1 MSIDDMNIDEA
12 SIGILNCS
20 GNVGKTTATREL
32 LAPRL
37 PHMSV
42 RQIESINTDDS
53 AGPKVEVM
61 IAARFDELHAELM
74 RGRKLLVD
82 IGASNVEEYLNR
94 LDLSEGSQEDYAC
107 FVVPVEPESKQM
119 KDTIKTIN
127 MLADLG
133 VEPQRIRVLL
143 NKVELVKSEARAVT
157 LRRHFGQLFELHERK
172 GTFVLNEEALVPKN
186 DVFALAA
193 AAGRTI
199 HDIAIDGV
207 DYKAQL
213 ASATTETEKDRLV
226 KLVGLKRKALS
237 IEPVL
242 DQAFN
247 ALMAGI
253 AA

>member
-1 MSIDDMNIDEA
+1 
-12 SIGILNCS
+12 
-20 GNVGKTTATREL
+20 
-32 LAPRL
+32 
-37 PHMSV
+37 
-42 RQIESINTDDS
+42 
-53 AGPKVEVM
+53 
-61 IAARFDELHAELM
+61 
-74 RGRKLLVD
+74 
-82 IGASNVEEYLNR
+82 
-94 LDLSEGSQEDYAC
+94 
-107 FVVPVEPESKQM
+107 M

-143 NKVELVKSEARAVT
+143 NKVELVKSEAREVT
-157 LRRHFGQLFELHERK
+157 LRRHFGQLFELHDRK
-172 GTFVLNEEALVPKN
+172 GTFVLNPNALIPKN

-213 ASATTETEKDRLV
+213 ADATSDAEKDRLV

-247 ALMAGI
+247 ALMAGV

>member
-1 MSIDDMNIDEA
+1 MSIAIV
-12 SIGILNCS
+12 NCS
-20 GNVGKTTATREL
+20 GNSGKTTVTREL

-42 RQIESINTDDS
+42 RQVESINADDS
-53 AGPKVEVM
+53 TGPKVEVM
-61 IAARFDELHAELM
+61 IAARFDELHEELM
-74 RGRKLLVD
+74 RGRNLLVD
-82 IGASNVEEYLNR
+82 IGASNFEEYLNR
-94 LDLSEGSQEDYAC
+94 LDSSEGAQEDYTC
-107 FVVPVEPESKQM
+107 FIVPTEPESKQM

-133 VEPQRIRVLL
+133 VEPGRIRALL
-143 NKVELVKSEARAVT
+143 NKVELVKSEAREVT
-157 LRRHFGQLFELHERK
+157 LRRHFAQLFELHDRTGMFE
-172 GTFVLNEEALVPKN
+172 LHHDAALPRN
-186 DVFALAA
+186 DVFTLAA

-213 ASATTETEKDRLV
+213 VDAGTDAEKERLV

-242 DQAFN
+242 DHAFN
-247 ALMAGI
+247 ALMSGI
-253 AA
+253 DA

>member
-1 MSIDDMNIDEA
+1 MSLSFA
-12 SIGILNCS
+12 TVNCT
-20 GNVGKTTATREL
+20 GNVGKTTVTREL

-61 IAARFDELHAELM
+61 IAARFDELHEELM
-74 RGRKLLVD
+74 RGRELLVD

-94 LDLSEGSQEDYAC
+94 LDSSEGAQEDYAC
-107 FVVPVEPESKQM
+107 FIVPVEPESKQL

-133 VEPQRIRVLL
+133 VEPERIRVLL
-143 NKVELVKSEARAVT
+143 NKVELVKSEAREIT
-157 LRRHFGQLFELHERK
+157 LRRHFGQLFELHERR
-172 GTFVLNEEALVPKN
+172 GSFVLNEDALVPKN
-186 DVFALAA
+186 DVFTLAA

-199 HDIAIDGV
+199 HDIATDGV

-213 ASATTETEKDRLV
+213 IDAKTGAEKDRLV
-226 KLVGLKRKALS
+226 KLVSLKRKALS
-237 IEPVL
+237 IEPLL
-242 DQAFN
+242 DSAFN
-247 ALMAGI
+247 ALLAGVV
-253 AA
+253 A

>member
-1 MSIDDMNIDEA
+1 MSTVSEL
-12 SIGILNCS
+12 SIAIANCS

-37 PHMSV
+37 AHMSV

-74 RGRKLLVD
+74 RGRSLLVD

-94 LDLSEGSQEDYAC
+94 LDLSEGSHEDYAC

-133 VEPQRIRVLL
+133 VEPERIRVLL
-143 NKVELVKSEARAVT
+143 NKVELVKSEPRKVT
-157 LRRHFGQLFELHERK
+157 LRRQFGQLFDLHHRK
-172 GTFVLNEEALVPKN
+172 GTFMLNEDALVPKN

-199 HDIAIDGV
+199 HDIANDGI

-213 ASATTETEKDRLV
+213 AAATTESEKDRLV
-226 KLVGLKRKALS
+226 RLVGLKRKALS

-247 ALMAGI
+247 SLMAGVC
-253 AA
+253 A

>member
-1 MSIDDMNIDEA
+1 MSIAIV
-12 SIGILNCS
+12 NCS
-20 GNVGKTTATREL
+20 GNVGKTTVTREL
-32 LAPRL
+32 MAPRL
-37 PHMSV
+37 PQMSV

-61 IAARFDELHAELM
+61 IAARFDELHEELM
-74 RGRKLLVD
+74 RGRDLLVD
-82 IGASNVEEYLNR
+82 IGASNVEEYLSR
-94 LDLSEGSQEDYAC
+94 LDSSVGSQEDYAC
-107 FVVPVEPESKQM
+107 FIVPVEPESKQM

-133 VEPQRIRVLL
+133 VQPERIRVLL
-143 NKVELVKSEARAVT
+143 NKVELVNSEAREVT
-157 LRRHFGQLFELHERK
+157 LRRHFAQLFELYD
-172 GTFVLNEEALVPKN
+172 GTGAFELNQGALVPKS

-213 ASATTETEKDRLV
+213 IAAATDAEKERLV

-242 DQAFN
+242 DCAFN
-247 ALMAGI
+247 ALMSGFDA
-253 AA
+253 

>member
-1 MSIDDMNIDEA
+1 MSIAIV
-12 SIGILNCS
+12 NCS

-61 IAARFDELHAELM
+61 IAARFDELHEELM
-74 RGRKLLVD
+74 RGHGLLVD

-94 LDLSEGSQEDYAC
+94 LDSSEGAQEDYAC
-107 FVVPVEPESKQM
+107 FIVPVEPESKQM
-119 KDTIKTIN
+119 KDTMKTIN
-127 MLADLG
+127 KLADLG
-133 VEPQRIRVLL
+133 VEPERIRVLL
-143 NKVELVKSEARAVT
+143 NKVELVKSEAREVT
-157 LRRHFGQLFELHERK
+157 LRRHFGQLFDLYIQDAS
-172 GTFVLNEEALVPKN
+172 FLLDQDALVPKN
-186 DVFALAA
+186 DVFTLAA

-199 HDIAIDGV
+199 QDIATDGI

-213 ASATTETEKDRLV
+213 ADATTDAEKNRLV

-237 IEPVL
+237 IKPVL

-247 ALMAGI
+247 ALMAGVD
-253 AA
+253 A

>member
-1 MSIDDMNIDEA
+1 MSIAIV
-12 SIGILNCS
+12 NCS
-20 GNVGKTTATREL
+20 GNVGKTTVTREV

-42 RQIESINTDDS
+42 RQVESINTDDS

-61 IAARFDELHAELM
+61 IAARFDELHEELM
-74 RGRKLLVD
+74 RGRELLVD
-82 IGASNVEEYLNR
+82 IGASNVEEYLSR
-94 LDLSEGSQEDYAC
+94 LASSEGAQADYAC
-107 FVVPVEPESKQM
+107 FIVPVEPESKQM

-133 VEPQRIRVLL
+133 VEPERIRVLL
-143 NKVELVKSEARAVT
+143 NKVELVKSEAREVT
-157 LRRHFGQLFELHERK
+157 LRRHFAQLFELHDRLR
-172 GTFVLNEEALVPKN
+172 TFALNRDALVPKN
-186 DVFALAA
+186 DVFTLAA

-207 DYKAQL
+207 DYKVQL
-213 ASATTETEKDRLV
+213 VDAATEAEKERLV

-242 DQAFN
+242 DHAFN
-247 ALMAGI
+247 ALMVGVDA
-253 AA
+253 

>member
-1 MSIDDMNIDEA
+1 MSTVSEL
-12 SIGILNCS
+12 SIAIANCS

-37 PHMSV
+37 GHMSV

-74 RGRKLLVD
+74 RGRSLLVD

-94 LDLSEGSQEDYAC
+94 LDLSEGSHEDYAC

-133 VEPQRIRVLL
+133 VEPERIRVLL
-143 NKVELVKSEARAVT
+143 NKVELVKSEAREMT
-157 LRRHFGQLFELHERK
+157 LRRQFGQLFDLHQRK
-172 GTFVLNEEALVPKN
+172 RAFMLNEDALIPKN

-193 AAGRTI
+193 ATGRTI
-199 HDIAIDGV
+199 HDIANDGI

-213 ASATTETEKDRLV
+213 AAATTESEKDRLV
-226 KLVGLKRKALS
+226 RLVGLKRKALS

-247 ALMAGI
+247 ALMAGVC
-253 AA
+253 A